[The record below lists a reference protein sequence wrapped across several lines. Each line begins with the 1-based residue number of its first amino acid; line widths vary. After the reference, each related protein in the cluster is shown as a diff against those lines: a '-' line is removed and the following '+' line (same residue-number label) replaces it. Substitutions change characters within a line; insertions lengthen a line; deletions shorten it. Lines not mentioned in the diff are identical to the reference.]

1 MGCDNMVSVDEKLL
15 LRMAATALLE
25 EQIQDLISLF
35 FRAEKKKG
43 EQKEASVFQ
52 KFSLSKHGPEMG
64 RL

>member
-35 FRAEKKKG
+35 FRAEKKGGTKRSFCIS
-43 EQKEASVFQ
+43 KI
-52 KFSLSKHGPEMG
+52 FSE
-64 RL
+64 

>member
-35 FRAEKKKG
+35 QSRKKKG

>member
-35 FRAEKKKG
+35 FRAEKKRGNK
-43 EQKEASVFQ
+43 KKLLYF
-52 KFSLSKHGPEMG
+52 KNFL
-64 RL
+64 